1 MDAANLGTHRRQ
13 VSEPANPRA
22 VGSPAALSRATHSFA
37 TTVLVNNIHC
47 ASCVTHIQEVLAAI
61 SISTSK
67 VGISVISQ
75 EILVWHAS
83 STDASVIC
91 QALSDA
97 AFEVYSAST
106 VDETGSIVYEANFP
120 IRSEGW
126 IDSAAD
132 VWRQTPPRKSRPKEE
147 MSTAQRSID
156 KKHLDNCAACRE
168 ETARHSLENR
178 EKHKNHASIYGQVE
192 REGSSAI
199 KLWPTAERQ
208 SQNSLGTAV
217 HHTDPEKN
225 PSNIDGAEDG
235 ATTTSN
241 MDDRLKQTTYS
252 LILSV
257 GGMTCASCT
266 GAIKHA
272 LEDLDYVKSAD
283 VDLLTNS
290 ARVEFSGD
298 RSKADL
304 IVRVVEDVGYDA
316 EMFTCEASVSS
327 HHDQSR
333 LHAVSIYRA
342 TLSIAG
348 MTCVA
353 CPNAITRGLWELPF
367 MKSVNIT
374 LMTGGGEVTFERE
387 ENLEKIIEKIDDTGY
402 DVSVVESGRVE
413 PLQAPENHSRVA
425 SRTLQIKV
433 DGMFCS
439 HCPDRVVEV
448 LQATFPSRIV
458 VEKQPTLKDPVLRI
472 TYEPRTP
479 GFSIRDIISCIDSSN
494 DLFRT
499 TIYHPPSMEDRSRAM
514 QIHERNRML
523 KRLLLSFL
531 AAIPTLLI
539 GVVWMSIV
547 PSSNQIRQ
555 FFEQPFG
562 SGTATRA
569 EWALFILATPVM
581 FFAADVFHIR
591 AVKEIR
597 ALWRKGS
604 KVPILQRF
612 YRFGSMNLL
621 ISAGTSVAY
630 IASLGLLISDATTKG
645 GVSDTSTYFDTV
657 VFLTFFIL
665 IGRNLEAYSKSKT
678 GDAVAMLGRLKPQ
691 DALLVKSSAAHEEA
705 SEKENTTTQPTKT
718 ETVNADLLEVGDV
731 VIVPHGSSPP
741 ADGIIVSGL
750 ARFDE
755 SSLTGES
762 RTVHKGRGETV
773 FVGTINTGDPI
784 TIDITETGGTSMLDQ
799 IVSVVREGQTKR
811 APVERIAD
819 VLTGYF
825 VPVITALAIMTFFV
839 WFAIGQSG
847 SLNPKYLDGQAGG
860 WAFWSLEFAIAVFVV
875 ACPCGIGLAAPTAL
889 FVGGGLA
896 AKHGI
901 LVRGGGEAFQEAG
914 GLDAI
919 VFDKTGTLT
928 EGGTLKVTDHELL
941 VSDPEATKHTWSI
954 AQSLEEQSSH
964 PIARAILELA
974 STKSALTTTAELVK
988 ETPGLGVHGTFNFD
1002 SASDS
1007 HSILY
1012 EAALGS
1018 ETLISKL
1025 EPPPTLSYFTAQ
1037 ILSRWKTQA
1046 KSVAILATRRMP
1058 AAPANQSEGAST
1070 DPPPWTVA
1078 ALFATTDP
1086 VRPTARPTI
1095 QVLQARGI
1103 AVYMLSGDNTTTAL
1117 AVGAS
1122 LGIPA
1127 AHVFA
1132 GVLPTQKAEKIAWLQ
1147 AYAPRRASQSPW
1159 RRALGLQN
1167 HANQPS
1173 TTTTTTSSTTL
1184 ARRAKIGFVGD
1195 GINDIPA
1202 LHAAD
1207 VAVSLATGSPIAMSS
1222 SAFILLSPS
1231 LLAIPLLLDL
1241 SARVFTRI
1249 RFNFAWALGY
1259 NLCLVPVAAGVL
1271 FEVGGGGWRL
1281 GPVWAS
1287 AAMALSSVSVVL
1299 SSLALRWEGGWWV
1312 CGGKKVGSGGEVS
1325 A

>member
-1 MDAANLGTHRRQ
+1 MDTAIQEARRMEVSDPGNSKTAGTP
-13 VSEPANPRA
+13 V
-22 VGSPAALSRATHSFA
+22 VLSRTNHSFA

-47 ASCVTHIQEVLAAI
+47 ASCVTHIEEVLAAI
-61 SISTSK
+61 SLPISK
-67 VGISVISQ
+67 VSVSLINQ

-83 STDASVIC
+83 PTDASVIC
-91 QALSDA
+91 HALSEA
-97 AFEVYSAST
+97 AFEVHSVST
-106 VDETGSIVYEANFP
+106 VDDSGRIVYELNIP
-120 IRSEGW
+120 IKSEGW

-132 VWRQTPPRKSRPKEE
+132 VWKQTPPRKSRSKEQTSMAKE
-147 MSTAQRSID
+147 NMT

-168 ETARHSLENR
+168 EAAHPLRNQ
-178 EKHKNHASIYGQVE
+178 EKHNNYPGGYGQGE
-192 REGSSAI
+192 REGLSAI
-199 KLWPTAERQ
+199 QLWATGEEQ
-208 SQNSLGTAV
+208 SPKSSVTEAQHVRPDKS
-217 HHTDPEKN
+217 
-225 PSNIDGAEDG
+225 PSDINEAEDG
-235 ATTTSN
+235 SASSSGPQNSPKRATYALT
-241 MDDRLKQTTYS
+241 
-252 LILSV
+252 LSI

-272 LEDLDYVKSAD
+272 LEDLDYVNSAD

-290 ARVEFSGD
+290 ARVQFSGD
-298 RSKADL
+298 KSNANIL
-304 IVRVVEDVGYDA
+304 VGVVEDIGYDA
-316 EMFTCEASVSS
+316 EIFTCEASMSS
-327 HHDQSR
+327 QDDQSR
-333 LHAVSIYRA
+333 FEDVPIYRA

-374 LMTGGGEVTFERE
+374 LMLGGGEVTFEGE
-387 ENLEKIIEKIDDTGY
+387 ANLDKIIQKIDDTGY
-402 DVSVVESGRVE
+402 DVSVVESSRVE
-413 PLQAPENHSRVA
+413 PLRNLKNDSRLP

-433 DGMFCS
+433 EGMFCS

-448 LQATFPSRIV
+448 LHSTFPSRIV
-458 VEKQPTLKDPVLRI
+458 VDKRPTLKDPVLRI
-472 TYEPRTP
+472 TYQPRTP
-479 GFSIRDIISCIDSSN
+479 EFSIRDIVSCIDLSN

-499 TIYHPPSMEDRSRAM
+499 TVYHPLSMEERSRAM

-523 KRLLLSFL
+523 KRLLLSFV

-539 GVVWMSIV
+539 GVIWMSLV
-547 PSSNQIRQ
+547 PSSNHVRQ
-555 FFEQPFG
+555 FFEQPCW
-562 SGTATRA
+562 SGNATRA

-591 AVKEIR
+591 AIKEIR
-597 ALWRKGS
+597 ALWRKSS

-630 IASLGLLISDATTKG
+630 IASLGLLISDATTKN

-665 IGRNLEAYSKSKT
+665 IGRNLEAYSKAKT

-691 DALLVKSSAAHEEA
+691 DALLVKLSAAHEEA
-705 SEKENTTTQPTKT
+705 SEKHNPTTQPTRT
-718 ETVNADLLEVGDV
+718 ETINADLLEVGDV

-741 ADGIIVSGL
+741 ADGTIVSGL

-762 RTVHKGRGETV
+762 RTVHKGPGETV

-784 TIDITETGGTSMLDQ
+784 TIEVTETGGTSMLDQ

-825 VPVITALAIMTFFV
+825 VPLITALAIMTFFV

-847 SLNPKYLDGQAGG
+847 LLNPKYLDGQAGG

-928 EGGTLKVTDHELL
+928 EGGTLKVTNHEILIP
-941 VSDPEATKHTWSI
+941 DPEEAKHAWSI
-954 AQSLEEQSSH
+954 VKCLEEQSSH

-974 STKSALTTTAELVK
+974 STESVLTATAESIK
-988 ETPGLGVHGTFNFD
+988 ETPGLGVRGTFSID
-1002 SASDS
+1002 STLEAQAV
-1007 HSILY
+1007 LY

-1018 ETLISKL
+1018 ETLICQLDPS
-1025 EPPPTLSYFTAQ
+1025 PALSYFTSQ
-1037 ILSRWKTQA
+1037 TLSQWKVQA
-1046 KSVAILATRRMP
+1046 KSVALLATRRIV
-1058 AAPANQSEGAST
+1058 AFSENQLESRSTEASS
-1070 DPPPWTVA
+1070 WTIA
-1078 ALFATTDP
+1078 ALFATSDP
-1086 VRPTARPTI
+1086 VRQTALPTV
-1095 QVLQARGI
+1095 QVLQARGL
-1103 AVYMLSGDNTTTAL
+1103 AVYMLSGDNQTTAL
-1117 AVGAS
+1117 AVASS

-1127 AHVFA
+1127 ANVFA
-1132 GVLPTQKAEKIAWLQ
+1132 GVLPAQKAEKIEWLQ
-1147 AYAPRRASQSPW
+1147 THGPRRASYSKW
-1159 RRALGLQN
+1159 LRALGIK
-1167 HANQPS
+1167 NQKPPS
-1173 TTTTTTSSTTL
+1173 
-1184 ARRAKIGFVGD
+1184 RRTKIGFVGD
-1195 GINDIPA
+1195 GINDTPA

-1207 VAVSLATGSPIAMSS
+1207 VSISLSTGSPIAMSS
-1222 SAFILLSPS
+1222 SSFILLTPS
-1231 LLAIPLLLDL
+1231 LLTIPLLLDL
-1241 SARVFTRI
+1241 SSRVFNRI
-1249 RFNFAWALGY
+1249 KFNFAWALGY
-1259 NLCLVPVAAGVL
+1259 NVLLVPVAAGVL
-1271 FEVGGGGWRL
+1271 FAVGGGGWRL

-1287 AAMALSSVSVVL
+1287 AAMALSSVSVVV
-1299 SSLALRWEGGWWV
+1299 SSLALRWEGSWRLWQRKGTRGDGEGRE
-1312 CGGKKVGSGGEVS
+1312 GGAAVP